1 MSVMGPSVNIANL
14 VTLLR
19 LLLAPV
25 VIWLLLEGQSGAAF
39 ALFLFAG
46 ITDAIDGMIAKR
58 FGQVTELGAYLD
70 PVADKVLLVSIFV
83 TLGVLQELPAWL
95 VLLAVS
101 RDALIVGGVLLSYT
115 LGTPLV
121 MHPLL
126 ISKAN
131 TVAQIGL
138 VAAVLAQMAFAEQSD
153 TMVEQAINYA
163 VWFTAATTA
172 ASGGA
177 YIFTWVRTMN
187 ANAGTLDA

>member
-1 MSVMGPSVNIANL
+1 MNIANL
-14 VTLLR
+14 VSLLR

-25 VIWLLLEGQSGAAF
+25 VIWLLLESRPGPAF

-58 FGQVTELGAYLD
+58 FGQETELGAYLD

-83 TLGVLQELPAWL
+83 TLGVLQALPTWL

-115 LGTPLV
+115 LGNPVV
-121 MHPLL
+121 MNPLL

-131 TVAQIGL
+131 TLVQIIL
-138 VAAVLAQMAFAEQSD
+138 VAAVLAHMAFSGQSESLI
-153 TMVEQAINYA
+153 TQLIGYA
-163 VWFTAATTA
+163 VWLTAATTT
-172 ASGGA
+172 ASGAA
-177 YIFTWVRTMN
+177 YIHTWVKTMN
-187 ANAGTLDA
+187 ASSEVRDG

>member
-1 MSVMGPSVNIANL
+1 MNIANL

-115 LGTPLV
+115 LGTSLV

-187 ANAGTLDA
+187 ANAGTPDA

>member
-1 MSVMGPSVNIANL
+1 MNIANL

-25 VIWLLLEGQSGAAF
+25 VIWLLLEGESSVAF

-58 FGQVTELGAYLD
+58 FDQRTELGAYLD

-83 TLGVLQELPAWL
+83 TLGILHELPAWL
-95 VLLAVS
+95 VLLVVS
-101 RDALIVGGVLLSYT
+101 RDALIIGGVLLSYT
-115 LGTPLV
+115 LGRPLI
-121 MHPLL
+121 MNPLL

-138 VAAVLAQMAFAEQSD
+138 VACILAKMAFVSQAD
-153 TMVEQAINYA
+153 ILIDQAITYA

-177 YIFTWVRTMN
+177 YIFTWVKAMN
-187 ANAGTLDA
+187 ASTAGTDI

>member
-1 MSVMGPSVNIANL
+1 VNIANL

-25 VIWLLLEGQSGAAF
+25 VIWLLLEGQAGMAF

-58 FGQVTELGAYLD
+58 FNQETELGAYLD

-83 TLGVLQELPAWL
+83 TLGILQELPAWL

-115 LGTPLV
+115 LGNPLV
-121 MHPLL
+121 MSPLW
-126 ISKAN
+126 ISKIN
-131 TVAQIGL
+131 TVVQIAL
-138 VAAVLAQMAFAEQSD
+138 VAAVLAHMAFLPEQ
-153 TMVEQAINYA
+153 QAAMSGLAISCA
-163 VWFTAATTA
+163 VWLTAFTTA

-177 YIFTWVRTMN
+177 YIYTWVRAMN
-187 ANAGTLDA
+187 SPAGTMDL

>member
-1 MSVMGPSVNIANL
+1 MGPSVNIANL

-19 LLLAPV
+19 LLLAPA
-25 VIWLLLEGQSGAAF
+25 VIWLLLEGASGAAF
-39 ALFLFAG
+39 ALFVFAG
-46 ITDAIDGMIAKR
+46 VTDAVDGMIAKR
-58 FGQVTELGAYLD
+58 FDQETELGAYLD

-83 TLGVLQELPAWL
+83 TLGILQQLPAWL

-121 MHPLL
+121 MQPLR
-126 ISKAN
+126 ISKLN

-138 VAAVLAQMAFAEQSD
+138 VAAVLARMAFEEYPAA
-153 TMVEQAINYA
+153 MVDAVIGYA

-177 YIFTWVRTMN
+177 YMLTWIKTMS
-187 ANAGTLDA
+187 APAGKLDK

>member
-1 MSVMGPSVNIANL
+1 MNIANL

-25 VIWLLLEGQSGAAF
+25 VIWLLLEGQASVAF

-58 FGQVTELGAYLD
+58 FNQETELGAYLD
-70 PVADKVLLVSIFV
+70 PVADKALLVSIFV
-83 TLGVLQELPAWL
+83 TLGILQELPAWL

-115 LGTPLV
+115 LGNPLV
-121 MHPLL
+121 MNPLW

-138 VAAVLAQMAFAEQSD
+138 VAAVLAHMAFPLYHGVA
-153 TMVEQAINYA
+153 VAQAIGYG
-163 VWFTAATTA
+163 VWLTAATTA

-177 YIFTWVRTMN
+177 YMYTWVRAMSAPSGSTD
-187 ANAGTLDA
+187 T